1 MRLSM
6 NDKKEIKQ
14 IIAGFTDA
22 DYQEIDKE
30 VERLCASAQPIL
42 RRFD

>member
-6 NDKKEIKQ
+6 NDKNEIKQ

-22 DYQEIDKE
+22 GLSGDRQ
-30 VERLCASAQPIL
+30 RG
-42 RRFD
+42 